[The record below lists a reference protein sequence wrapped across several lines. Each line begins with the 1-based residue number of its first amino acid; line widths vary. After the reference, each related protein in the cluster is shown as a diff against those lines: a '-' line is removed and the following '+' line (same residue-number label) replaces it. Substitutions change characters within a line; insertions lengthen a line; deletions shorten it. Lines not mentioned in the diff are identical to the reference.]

1 MKILGQS
8 EAKNFKMKI
17 QYFQFQGLKSIIKF
31 ETFGQIFKFFLA
43 QPISL
48 LKTFAVWKFW
58 ANRRQKISKLI
69 SNFQIE
75 KKIKFFITKVV
86 LTPFYV
92 VNFFQSW
99 RYIHVRYN
107 EYQSFLSLKKKNVE
121 KSTTFWTFI

>member
-1 MKILGQS
+1 M
-8 EAKNFKMKI
+8 NF

-48 LKTFAVWKFW
+48 LKTFAVVQFW

-92 VNFFQSW
+92 VNFFQS
-99 RYIHVRYN
+99 
-107 EYQSFLSLKKKNVE
+107 
-121 KSTTFWTFI
+121 